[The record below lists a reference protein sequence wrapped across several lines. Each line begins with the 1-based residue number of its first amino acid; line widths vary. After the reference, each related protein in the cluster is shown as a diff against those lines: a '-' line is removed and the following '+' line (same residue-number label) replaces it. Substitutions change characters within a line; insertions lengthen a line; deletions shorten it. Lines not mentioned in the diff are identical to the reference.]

1 LTTGL
6 ISGFPQYDKNED
18 NMPIWKRILVSSGV
32 AVAGFGLLYVAF
44 YFIFLELIVDLWWF
58 RSLEFERYFWLR
70 LLYRYFISGG
80 VTLVFFLV
88 FFLNFWVASNFLGL
102 GNSNGRTGALNR
114 KTLVHKFKS
123 GALDVYC
130 VLSLI
135 LAVIIALPFYHQWEA
150 ALLYFFAP
158 GTGIQDPVYEYD
170 VSFYLFSVP
179 IYGLIQKELLSVF
192 SILLAAVAFLYWLE
206 HHILA
211 ERGEPYPRGVKI
223 HLTSL
228 VLAVCLLVGWGFM
241 LQRFGLLYADGHEPV
256 FFGPGYIEINYHL
269 PLIWTAMLTFLGA
282 AVSAIVLIHSQGQ
295 AGKWPLF
302 GFLTL
307 FLAALGLREVQF
319 IPDLI
324 TKFIVRPNPVK
335 TEQNYMQNNI
345 DATLSAYKLKDVKT
359 LDYPVSPAPESDLGR
374 WINREHLHNIPV
386 WDRELLDDVYNQLQ
400 GIRSYYKFS
409 DVDEDRYLINGRIQQ
424 VNLSAREMNI
434 DKLPKEAQSWE
445 NKYLRYTHGYA
456 AVVTPA
462 AQNGGQPIDWYLR
475 DLNLLSDV
483 GFKVEKPD
491 IYYGTE
497 KYDNAIVPNELEVV
511 DISGTASDSG
521 DEYAGAGGI
530 PIPSLF
536 RKLLFAVY
544 FRDEKIFFSTNINQ
558 KSRMLIRRNVRD
570 RIATLTPYL
579 ALDNDPYL
587 VVTQKNLFWIQDAYT
602 ISDKYPVSK
611 PLDVKFPTGSG
622 DEFDARINYIRN
634 SVKIVVN
641 AYNGAV
647 DYYVVDPEDP
657 IVGAYR
663 SAYPGFFKPLEVMPG
678 ELKTHLRYPRD
689 LFYHQL
695 RIYSKYHQR
704 DPALFYQQ
712 AETWDFPEVRTKRM
726 MPYFLTTEIEGCP
739 DLEKFILVEPMTPIR
754 RNNLSVLAIAGSLNF
769 ESCGVAYSDRIAV
782 YKFRKDIQVDGPA
795 QISARI
801 DQDPVIREQFTL
813 WDQHGSVVNLGRM
826 VIMPLEHSVLYIQ
839 PVYLSSIHTR
849 IPELMRVIV
858 SMGNEVVMEK
868 SLEEAFLG
876 LEKRL
881 KEGRLFQPAL
891 RPASPTIEGG
901 EISATRPPSE
911 NMEKQPTAEQKR

>member
-1 LTTGL
+1 
-6 ISGFPQYDKNED
+6 
-18 NMPIWKRILVSSGV
+18 MPIWKRILVSSGV
-32 AVAGFGLLYVAF
+32 ALAVFGLLYVAF
-44 YFIFLELIVDLWWF
+44 YFVFLESIVDLWWF
-58 RSLEFERYFWLR
+58 SSLEFERYFWLR
-70 LLYRYFISGG
+70 SLYRYFISGG

-88 FFLNFWVASNFLGL
+88 FFLNFWAASNFLGL
-102 GNSNGRTGALNR
+102 GNSNPRMDPPKR

-150 ALLYFFAP
+150 ALLYCFAP
-158 GTGIQDPVYEYD
+158 GTGIKDPVYQYD

-179 IYGLIQKELLSVF
+179 IYELIQKELLIVF
-192 SILLAAVAFLYWLE
+192 SILLGAVAFLYWLE
-206 HHILA
+206 HQMLA
-211 ERGEPYPRGVKI
+211 EGDEPYPRGVKI
-223 HLTSL
+223 HLTCL

-256 FFGPGYIEINYHL
+256 FFGPGYIEIKYHL
-269 PLIWTAMLTFLGA
+269 PLIWTALLTFLGA
-282 AVSAIVLIHSQGQ
+282 ALSAIGLIHSQGQ

-307 FLAALGLREVQF
+307 FLVALGLRQVQF
-319 IPDLI
+319 IPNLI

-335 TEQNYMQNNI
+335 TEQSYMQNNI
-345 DATLSAYKLKDVKT
+345 DATLSAYQLEDVKT
-359 LDYPVSPAPESDLGR
+359 LDYEVSLAPENDLER
-374 WINREHLHNIPV
+374 WLNHEYLHNIPV

-400 GIRSYYKFS
+400 GIRPYYKFS

-434 DKLPKEAQSWE
+434 DKLPKEAQNWE
-445 NKYLRYTHGYA
+445 NKYLTYTHGYA
-456 AVVTPA
+456 AVMTPA
-462 AQNGGQPIDWYLR
+462 AQDGGEPIDWYLR

-491 IYYGTE
+491 IYYGLE
-497 KYDNAIVPNELEVV
+497 KYEYAIVPNELDVV
-511 DISGTASDSG
+511 DISGTAPAAR
-521 DEYAGAGGI
+521 DEYAGTGGI

-544 FRDEKIFFSTNINQ
+544 FREEKIFFSTNIDQ
-558 KSRMLIRRNVRD
+558 QSRMLIRRNVRD

-587 VVTQKNLFWIQDAYT
+587 VVTEKNLFWIQDAYT
-602 ISDKYPVSK
+602 VSDKYPVSK
-611 PLDVKFPTGSG
+611 PLDVRFSTASG
-622 DEFDARINYIRN
+622 EAGARINYIRN
-634 SVKIVVN
+634 SVKVVVN

-647 DYYVVDPEDP
+647 DYYIVDPKDP

-663 SAYPGFFKPLEVMPG
+663 SAYPGFFKSLAEMPS

-695 RIYSKYHQR
+695 QIYTKYHQR

-712 AETWDFPEVRTKRM
+712 AETWDFPEVRTQRM
-726 MPYFLTTEIEGCP
+726 MPYFLTTEIESCP
-739 DLEKFILVEPMTPIR
+739 EREKFILVEPMTPIR

-801 DQDPVIREQFTL
+801 DQDPVIREQLTL

-826 VIMPLEHSVLYIQ
+826 VIMPLSHSVLYIQ
-839 PVYLSSIHTR
+839 PVYLSSTQIR
-849 IPELMRVIV
+849 IPELTRVIV

-868 SLEEAFLG
+868 SLEEAFRG

-881 KEGRLFQPAL
+881 KEGRLVSPGL
-891 RPASPTIEGG
+891 RPGPAALENTGD
-901 EISATRPPSE
+901 ANVQAPPESVKKE
-911 NMEKQPTAEQKR
+911 AVAEEQQ